1 MDIALILVAFACGF
15 AATLVRLPP
24 LVGYLIAGFVLH
36 AFDFEVTP
44 EIETIADIGVLLLLF
59 GIGLKLKLSTL
70 ARPVVWAGA
79 TMHMALSIA
88 VIGALLYGLGIAGL
102 PLVTGLSLDQAALVG
117 FAFSFS
123 STVFA
128 VKALEE
134 RNESSSLQGRIA
146 VGILVVQD
154 IFAVVFLTLA
164 VDEPPSIW
172 AVPVVIAVIA
182 ARPIYGF
189 LLDRTGRGELLMLLG
204 LVLAVGVGAEAFSQV
219 GLKPDLGALVI
230 GLVMANH
237 PRAGELAGT
246 LLDFKDILLI
256 GFFLT
261 IGLGGTPDVAAIAVA
276 LIVILVLPLKTA
288 AFIWVVSRF
297 GFRVRTSWHTA
308 ITLATYS
315 EFGLIVA
322 VIGVERGLLNKEWT
336 SSIAVAIAVSFI
348 LAAPL
353 SAARY
358 DVYERLS
365 SRLIRLER
373 TDVQPEDRLIDP
385 EHASIMVFGMGRIG
399 AGAYDELI
407 ARRGNV
413 VLGVDR
419 TESNVARQAAEGRH
433 VIRGDALDTEFWGRL
448 QLDSKIKLIVL
459 AMSDHQAN
467 LAAVRR
473 VRQFLPDARIA
484 ATASYADDVAE
495 LEEAGVSVAR
505 NLYGEAGQGLADDA
519 CDLLLAMDVTSPEKP
534 MSHDD

>member
-15 AATLVRLPP
+15 AATLIRLPP

-36 AFDFEVTP
+36 AFGFEVTP
-44 EIETIADIGVLLLLF
+44 EIETVADLGVLLLLF
-59 GIGLKLKLSTL
+59 GIGLKLKLKTL
-70 ARPVVWAGA
+70 GRPVVWAGA
-79 TMHMALSIA
+79 TMHMALTIA
-88 VIGALLYGLGIAGL
+88 VIGALVFVLGLTGL
-102 PLVTGLSLDQAALVG
+102 PLVAGLSIQQAALVG

-128 VKALEE
+128 VKALED
-134 RNESSSLQGRIA
+134 RNESASLQGRIA
-146 VGILVVQD
+146 IGILVVQD

-164 VDEPPSIW
+164 VDKPPSIW
-172 AVPVVIAVIA
+172 AIPVVIAVIA

-189 LLDRTGRGELLMLLG
+189 MLDRTGRGELLMLLG
-204 LVLAVGVGAEAFSQV
+204 LVLAVGVGAESFSQV
-219 GLKPDLGALVI
+219 GLKPDLGALII
-230 GLVMANH
+230 GLLLANH
-237 PRAGELAGT
+237 PRAGELATT

-261 IGLGGTPDVAAIAVA
+261 IGLGGTPDLAAVVVA
-276 LIVILVLPLKTA
+276 LVVILVLPAKTA
-288 AFIWVVSRF
+288 AFIWVVARF

-322 VIGVERGLLNKEWT
+322 VIGVERGLLDQEWT
-336 SSIAVAIAVSFI
+336 SAIAVAIAFSFV

-358 DVYERLS
+358 DVYDSLAPRLMKME
-365 SRLIRLER
+365 IEN
-373 TDVQPEDRLIDP
+373 VQPEDRLIDP

-407 ARRGNV
+407 IRQGEV
-413 VLGVDR
+413 VLGIDR
-419 TESNVARQAAEGRH
+419 IESNVERQAEQGRH
-433 VIRGDALDTEFWGRL
+433 VVRGDALDTEFWGRL
-448 QLDSKIKLIVL
+448 RLDTNIQLVVL
-459 AMSDHQAN
+459 AMNDQKAN
-467 LAAVRR
+467 LEAVRR

-519 CDLLLAMDVTSPEKP
+519 SDLLLAMGVMPSDEPTDEAN
-534 MSHDD
+534 